1 MPEVS
6 DLVSIS
12 ITLESQ
18 AATRAG
24 FGTLLIAGDSDK
36 LPTKDVVVLTFDAQ
50 LVASNSIAG
59 NVDGVA
65 ITPVVFNTNHD
76 TTIADLIT
84 ELLLASGIGTAVA
97 SDVGAVGYD
106 NTVTCTAT
114 NIDTVLTL
122 DSFVVTLGASQPTI
136 TIVRT
141 PFRRTKTYTTLAE
154 VAVDFAT
161 TDPEYK
167 AASAFFSQ
175 TPNPGTL
182 KIGRIDSGNDWSDEL
197 TLIEA
202 IDNDWYGLVITDRTI
217 VDQTD
222 VAAWVKTRTKLFAI
236 GTADANVLNSGV
248 STDMA
253 SVIQTAENDR
263 AFVLYNEN
271 AGTTYPEAAW
281 MADGFSRDPGSQ
293 TWMYKTLVGVTASPS
308 ITTAQRAAA
317 FAKNANL
324 YESYG
329 GSDITRN
336 GNVGF
341 SSVTGA
347 EFIDVTRSV
356 DWLESDM
363 ASRIFTLLASS
374 PKVAYTNEGLGAIE
388 GQIRASLDIAIKNN
402 VLRADPDSYS
412 GQDYRVTRSDVNDIS
427 AAERAARNV
436 PAGAITF
443 DSKLAGAV
451 HTVAITG
458 VVAI

>member
-36 LPTKDVVVLTFDAQ
+36 LPTKDVVVLTFDSQ

-59 NVDGVA
+59 NVDGTA
-65 ITPVVFNTNHD
+65 ITPVVFNTDHD
-76 TTIADLIT
+76 TTVADLIT
-84 ELLLASGIGTAVA
+84 ELLLAAGIGAAVA

-136 TIVRT
+136 TIART
-141 PFRRTKTYTTLAE
+141 PFRRTKTYTTLAG
-154 VAVDFAT
+154 VGADFAA
-161 TDPEYK
+161 TDPEYL

-175 TPNPGTL
+175 TPNAGTL

-197 TLIEA
+197 TLLEA
-202 IDNDWYGLVITDRTI
+202 IDDDWYGIVITDRTI

-222 VAAWVKTRTKLFAI
+222 VAAWVKTRVKLFAI
-236 GTADANVLNSGV
+236 GSADADILNSAV
-248 STDMA
+248 SSDIA
-253 SVIQTAENDR
+253 SVIQTDENDR
-263 AFVLYNEN
+263 AFVLYNEQ
-271 AGTTYPEAAW
+271 AGTTYPDAAW
-281 MADGFSRDPGSQ
+281 MGDCLSRDPGTQ

-308 ITTAQRAAA
+308 ITDAQRAAA

-324 YESYG
+324 YETYG
-329 GSDITRN
+329 GTDMTRN
-336 GNVGF
+336 GKVGY

-347 EFIDVTRSV
+347 DYIDVTRSK

-363 ASRIFTLLASS
+363 ATRIFALLAAS
-374 PKVAYTNEGLGAIE
+374 PKIPYTNGGLGVIE
-388 GQIRASLDIAIKNN
+388 GQVRAALDIAVKTS
-402 VLRADPDSYS
+402 VLRADPDSYD
-412 GQDYRVTRSDVNDIS
+412 GQDYRVTRQDVGDIS
-427 AAERAARNV
+427 ASERAARNV
-436 PAGAITF
+436 PSTAIVF

-451 HTVAITG
+451 HTVDISGVIAI
-458 VVAI
+458 

>member
-6 DLVSIS
+6 DLVTIS

-36 LPTKDVVVLTFDAQ
+36 LPTKDVVVLTFDSQ

-59 NVDGVA
+59 NVDGSA
-65 ITPVVFNTNHD
+65 ITPVVFSATHD
-76 TTIADLIT
+76 ATVALLVT
-84 ELLLASGIGTAVA
+84 ELLLKSGIGTAVA
-97 SDVGAVGYD
+97 SDVGAVGYN

-136 TIVRT
+136 TIART
-141 PFRRTKTYTTLAE
+141 PFRRTKTYTTLAG
-154 VAVDFAT
+154 VGADFAT

-217 VDQTD
+217 LDQTD
-222 VAAWVKTRTKLFAI
+222 VAAWVKTRVKLFAI
-236 GTADANVLNSGV
+236 GSADADILNSGV
-248 STDMA
+248 SSDIA
-253 SVIQTAENDR
+253 SVIQTALNDR
-263 AFVLYNEN
+263 AFVLYNEQ

-281 MADGFSRDPGSQ
+281 MADGLSRDPGSQ
-293 TWMYKTLVGVTASPS
+293 TWMYKTLVGLTPSPS
-308 ITTAQRAAA
+308 ITAAQRAAA
-317 FAKNANL
+317 LAKNANL
-324 YESYG
+324 YESY
-329 GSDITRN
+329 SSTEMTRE
-336 GNVGF
+336 GTVGY
-341 SSVTGA
+341 SATTGA
-347 EFIDVTRSV
+347 DYIDVTRSI

-363 ASRIFTLLASS
+363 ADRIFAALAGA
-374 PKVAYTNEGLGAIE
+374 PKIPYTDAGLGKLEAE
-388 GQIRASLDIAIKNN
+388 VRASLDIAVTNG

-412 GQDYRVTRSDVNDIS
+412 GEDYRVTVQAVNDIS

-436 PAGAITF
+436 PSTAITF
-443 DSKLAGAV
+443 DAKLAGAV